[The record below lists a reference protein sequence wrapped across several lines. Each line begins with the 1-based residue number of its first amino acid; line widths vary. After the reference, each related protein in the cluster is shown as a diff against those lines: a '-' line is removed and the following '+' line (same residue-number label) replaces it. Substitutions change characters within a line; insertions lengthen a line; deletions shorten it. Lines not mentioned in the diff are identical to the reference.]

1 MNRTVKI
8 FPHLNHTSQPQKHRP
23 LTRRLTIHPEFQRRA
38 LIRASWKTMRSEGN
52 FRLSSFLTLSNRRRS
67 LSRFSKRGGLEGVF
81 PSKEEGEK
89 EFVHDSRSP
98 RVRKRRLV
106 FSQSRCKIV
115 YAPAVEA
122 ERLNRF
128 SRTPVAIKTDTK
140 VESNSVEIYPDGEAV
155 IWPRW
160 ANLVSKRRANIPRL

>member
-8 FPHLNHTSQPQKHRP
+8 FPHLNHTSQKHRP

-52 FRLSSFLTLSNRRRS
+52 LGLSSFLTLSNRRRS
-67 LSRFSKRGGLEGVF
+67 LSRFSKQAGDLIF
-81 PSKEEGEK
+81 SSKEKGEK

>member
-1 MNRTVKI
+1 
-8 FPHLNHTSQPQKHRP
+8 
-23 LTRRLTIHPEFQRRA
+23 
-38 LIRASWKTMRSEGN
+38 MRSEGN
-52 FRLSSFLTLSNRRRS
+52 LGLSSFLTLSNRRRS
-67 LSRFSKRGGLEGVF
+67 LSRFSKQAGDLIF
-81 PSKEEGEK
+81 SSKEKGEK

>member
-1 MNRTVKI
+1 
-8 FPHLNHTSQPQKHRP
+8 
-23 LTRRLTIHPEFQRRA
+23 
-38 LIRASWKTMRSEGN
+38 MRSERN

-67 LSRFSKRGGLEGVF
+67 LSRFSKQAGDLIF
-81 PSKEEGEK
+81 SSKEEGEK